1 MSGKSKEVGDGF
13 IGSEGDFGRRL
24 GRKFADGRLLAGHG
38 HQDELLRPQGKR
50 ICAPLKKGIY
60 RQNEISERNG
70 LVSRI
75 LVRKGIT
82 EKLEEIET
90 LFRENPAKQRQFE
103 QSGAMVKPA
112 VQSWFLSCE
121 DNQAEEF
128 ARKLESL
135 PETFTQ
141 GKFFRFVHEIGLRK
155 YMKDSAREIKYTL
168 RIFCYPWEVDQNYN
182 QLYFRPTIED
192 ENGKA
197 V

>member
-1 MSGKSKEVGDGF
+1 
-13 IGSEGDFGRRL
+13 
-24 GRKFADGRLLAGHG
+24 
-38 HQDELLRPQGKR
+38 
-50 ICAPLKKGIY
+50 
-60 RQNEISERNG
+60 
-70 LVSRI
+70 
-75 LVRKGIT
+75 
-82 EKLEEIET
+82 
-90 LFRENPAKQRQFE
+90 
-103 QSGAMVKPA
+103 MVKPA

-121 DNQAEEF
+121 DSQAEEF

-155 YMKDSAREIKYTL
+155 YMKDSAREIKYVL

>member
-1 MSGKSKEVGDGF
+1 MDLLDRKGISVGDWVVSSQMAGCWLVTDIRMSYF
-13 IGSEGDFGRRL
+13 D
-24 GRKFADGRLLAGHG
+24 RKENGYVLL
-38 HQDELLRPQGKR
+38 
-50 ICAPLKKGIY
+50 LKKGFTAKMKF
-60 RQNEISERNG
+60 QNGTDWCHVFWCEKASP
-70 LVSRI
+70 
-75 LVRKGIT
+75 

-121 DNQAEEF
+121 DNLAEEF

-155 YMKDSAREIKYTL
+155 YMKDSAREIIYTL